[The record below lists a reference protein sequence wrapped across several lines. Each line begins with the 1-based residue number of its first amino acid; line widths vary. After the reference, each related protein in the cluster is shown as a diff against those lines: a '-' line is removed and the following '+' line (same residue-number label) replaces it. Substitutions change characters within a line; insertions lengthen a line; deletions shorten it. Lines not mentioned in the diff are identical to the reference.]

1 VPFGIH
7 RIVAFGLDIF
17 LSEEKKLQL
26 APVRIKRKVAHVT
39 PLIQNPAQA
48 LDFAYPDED
57 ARLAAG
63 VLSPLRGAPV
73 TVRNLDALF
82 RPKSVAVIGASER
95 PGSTGAMV
103 WARVLEGGFDGP
115 VWPVNPKYQTL
126 AGHVVIGDAGDLP
139 QAPSVAVIC
148 TPPDTWPGIIHKLGG
163 LGTRAAIIVGE
174 VRTDEDRLHL
184 RHALSAARPHLLRIV
199 GPGSLGVV
207 SPALHAHFGAPSCTV
222 KAGGVAWVSQ
232 SNALTNAVLGWAHA
246 RGLGFSHA
254 VALGGEAD
262 VDAGDVLDYL
272 ASDPGTRAILLELD
286 TVRAARK
293 FMSAAR
299 AAARNKPVLALR
311 SGRADPADALYT
323 AAFRRAG
330 MVRVDSLDDLLDE
343 IETLG
348 VGRVAAGAT
357 ATLITSDSGLATL
370 ACDAF
375 AAAGDTL
382 APWPA
387 EADAALSEA
396 LPHAVAG
403 NPLRL
408 GDDARPEHFGTALKL
423 LAEHR
428 STGTAFVVHAST
440 HGAPVGEVAQ
450 ALIANQRFAYRGLLA
465 CFFGGV
471 DAATRD
477 ALHAQGIP
485 VHTTPQRLARA
496 FARLVDY
503 RMGRELL
510 MQTPED
516 LPAQIPESIDTA
528 QAQARAAL
536 AAGEHQLTG
545 EAAARFLERFGLSV
559 ELQGGGATKGPLAQG
574 AVGGL
579 TQGPTQAVADGST
592 LELTQAP
599 APAPAPAL
607 APALCA
613 DRVAAQSRKPV
624 VDIAVELH
632 DDDNFGPVF
641 RFTAPSADGVS
652 DPLRVYGLPPL
663 NPMLARDMV
672 THSRYARLIDPEPA
686 LIALTALSQAVCDV
700 KEIVGLTLTL
710 RVFKDHVVVIEPALS
725 LASKRSRLAIVPYP
739 RRFEETLDWQGLRVT
754 IRPIRPEDE
763 AAHHDFVESMT
774 PEDLRLRFFGA
785 VGSFDHSQL
794 ARMTQIDY
802 DREMALI
809 ATVTSEDGFTR
820 TLGVVRAVADPDNET
835 AEFAAAVRSDQ
846 KGRRLGQL
854 LMDRIIK
861 YARARGT
868 HWLVGEA
875 LRENTPMIALARSCG
890 FTITPTEDPGVVGF
904 RMALDEPAQG

>member
-1 VPFGIH
+1 M
-7 RIVAFGLDIF
+7 
-17 LSEEKKLQL
+17 
-26 APVRIKRKVAHVT
+26 
-39 PLIQNPAQA
+39 
-48 LDFAYPDED
+48 
-57 ARLAAG
+57 
-63 VLSPLRGAPV
+63 

-82 RPKSVAVIGASER
+82 RPESVAVIGASER

-103 WARVLEGGFDGP
+103 WARVLEGGFGGP
-115 VWPVNPKYQTL
+115 IWPVNPKYDTL
-126 AGHVVIGDAGDLP
+126 GGRAVIGDAGDLP
-139 QAPSVAVIC
+139 HAPTVALIC
-148 TPPDTWPGIIHKLGG
+148 TPPDTWPGIIHRLGG

-174 VRTDEDRLHL
+174 VRTDDDRLAL

-207 SPALHAHFGAPSCTV
+207 SPALRAHFGAPSCTV
-222 KAGGVAWVSQ
+222 KGGGVAWVSQ

-272 ASDPGTRAILLELD
+272 ASDSGTRAILLELD

-330 MVRVDSLDDLLDE
+330 MVRVDALDDLLDE

-357 ATLITSDSGLATL
+357 ATLITSDRGLATL

-375 AAAGDTL
+375 VAAGDTL

-387 EADAALSEA
+387 EADAALTEA
-396 LPHAVAG
+396 LPYAVAG
-403 NPLRL
+403 NPLQL

-503 RMGRELL
+503 RLGRELL
-510 MQTPED
+510 MQTPEG
-516 LPAQIPESIDTA
+516 LPAEIPEAIDAA
-528 QAQARAAL
+528 QAQARAAIG
-536 AAGEHQLTG
+536 AGEHQLTG
-545 EAAARFLERFGLSV
+545 EAAARLLERFGLRV
-559 ELQGGGATKGPLAQG
+559 EQH
-574 AVGGL
+574 AVG
-579 TQGPTQAVADGST
+579 QAEERVEQPVD
-592 LELTQAP
+592 P
-599 APAPAPAL
+599 
-607 APALCA
+607 CA
-613 DRVAAQSRKPV
+613 DQAATRAKKPV
-624 VDIAVELH
+624 VDLAVELH

-641 RFTAPSADGVS
+641 RFIAPSADGVS
-652 DPLRVYGLPPL
+652 EPLRVYGLPPL
-663 NPMLARDMV
+663 NPMLARDIV
-672 THSRYARLIDPEPA
+672 TRSRYARLVEPEPA
-686 LIALTALSQAVCDV
+686 LAALTALSQAVCDV

-710 RVFKDHVVVIEPALS
+710 RVFSDHVVVVEPTLS
-725 LASKRSRLAIVPYP
+725 IASTRSRLAIVPYP
-739 RRFEETLDWQGLRVT
+739 RRFEETLDWHGLRITV
-754 IRPIRPEDE
+754 RPIRPEDE
-763 AAHHDFVESMT
+763 AAHHDFVEAMT

-809 ATVTSEDGFTR
+809 ATVASEEGFTR

-835 AEFAAAVRSDQ
+835 AEFAVAVRSDQ
-846 KGRRLGQL
+846 KGRQLGRLL
-854 LMDRIIK
+854 VEKIIA

-875 LRENTPMIALARSCG
+875 LRENGPMIALAKSSG
-890 FTITPTEDPGVVGF
+890 FTMTQTEDPGVVGF
-904 RMALDEPAQG
+904 RMALDETAQESAEAARSKN

>member
-1 VPFGIH
+1 M
-7 RIVAFGLDIF
+7 
-17 LSEEKKLQL
+17 
-26 APVRIKRKVAHVT
+26 
-39 PLIQNPAQA
+39 
-48 LDFAYPDED
+48 
-57 ARLAAG
+57 
-63 VLSPLRGAPV
+63 

-103 WARVLEGGFDGP
+103 WSRVLEGGFNGA
-115 VWPVNPKYQTL
+115 VWPVNPKYDML
-126 AGHVVIGDAGDLP
+126 GGHAVIGDAGDLP
-139 QAPSVAVIC
+139 EAPTVAVIC
-148 TPPDTWPGIIHKLGG
+148 TPPGTWPGIIHKLGG

-174 VRTDEDRLHL
+174 VRCDEDRLAM

-207 SPALHAHFGAPSCTV
+207 TPALHAHFGAPSCTV

-286 TVRAARK
+286 TVHAARK

-510 MQTPED
+510 MQTPEG
-516 LPAQIPESIDTA
+516 LPAQIPEAIDAA
-528 QAQARAAL
+528 QALARAAL

-545 EAAARFLERFGLSV
+545 EAAARFLERFGLRV
-559 ELQGGGATKGPLAQG
+559 EWQAGGPKVSGAQMAALSSRQGPAQESTRGLAQRPMQVTVPERKLAAALPAAGGQLDPATDDCADTG
-574 AVGGL
+574 AA
-579 TQGPTQAVADGST
+579 AVAK
-592 LELTQAP
+592 
-599 APAPAPAL
+599 
-607 APALCA
+607 
-613 DRVAAQSRKPV
+613 KPV

-663 NPMLARDMV
+663 NPMLARDIV
-672 THSRYARLIDPEPA
+672 TRSRYARLIAPEPA
-686 LIALTALSQAVCDV
+686 LAALTALSQAVCDV
-700 KEIVGLTLTL
+700 KELVGLTLTL
-710 RVFKDHVVVIEPALS
+710 RVFREHVTVVEPTLNI
-725 LASKRSRLAIVPYP
+725 ASTRSRLAIVPYP
-739 RRFEETLDWQGLRVT
+739 RRFEETLDWHGLRVT

-763 AAHHDFVESMT
+763 AAHHDFVEAMT

-820 TLGVVRAVADPDNET
+820 TLGVVRAIADPDNET

-875 LRENTPMIALARSCG
+875 LRENTPMIALAKSCG

-904 RMALDEPAQG
+904 RMALDKT

>member
-1 VPFGIH
+1 M
-7 RIVAFGLDIF
+7 
-17 LSEEKKLQL
+17 
-26 APVRIKRKVAHVT
+26 
-39 PLIQNPAQA
+39 
-48 LDFAYPDED
+48 
-57 ARLAAG
+57 
-63 VLSPLRGAPV
+63 

-103 WARVLEGGFDGP
+103 WARVLEGGFEGP
-115 VWPVNPKYQTL
+115 VWPVNPKYDTL
-126 AGHVVIGDAGDLP
+126 GGRAVIRDAGDLP
-139 QAPSVAVIC
+139 EAPTVALIC
-148 TPPDTWPGIIHKLGG
+148 TPPDTWPGVIHKLGG

-174 VRTDEDRLHL
+174 VRCDEDRLAL
-184 RHALSAARPHLLRIV
+184 RHTLSAARPHLLRIV

-207 SPALHAHFGAPSCTV
+207 TPALHAHFGAPSCTV

-311 SGRADPADALYT
+311 SGRADPADGLYT

-330 MVRVDSLDDLLDE
+330 MVRVDALDDLLDE

-357 ATLITSDSGLATL
+357 ATLITSDRGLATL
-370 ACDAF
+370 ARDAF

-382 APWPA
+382 APWPP
-387 EADAALSEA
+387 EADAALTNA
-396 LPHAVAG
+396 LPHAVPG
-403 NPLRL
+403 NPLQL
-408 GDDARPEHFGTALKL
+408 GDDARPEHFGIALKI

-450 ALIANQRFAYRGLLA
+450 ALIADQRFAYRGLLA

-485 VHTTPQRLARA
+485 VHPTPQRLARA

-510 MQTPED
+510 MQTPEG
-516 LPAQIPESIDTA
+516 LPAQIPEAIDAA
-528 QAQARAAL
+528 QAQARAAI
-536 AAGEHQLTG
+536 AAGERQLTG
-545 EAAARFLERFGLSV
+545 EAAARVLECFGLRVEGQPDGLKMSV
-559 ELQGGGATKGPLAQG
+559 AQ
-574 AVGGL
+574 
-579 TQGPTQAVADGST
+579 
-592 LELTQAP
+592 
-599 APAPAPAL
+599 
-607 APALCA
+607 
-613 DRVAAQSRKPV
+613 AAEQSRKPV

-641 RFTAPSADGVS
+641 RFTAPSVDGVS
-652 DPLRVYGLPPL
+652 EPQRVYGLPPL

-672 THSRYARLIDPEPA
+672 TRSRYARLIAPEPA
-686 LIALTALSQAVCDV
+686 LAALTALSQAVCDV

-710 RVFKDHVVVIEPALS
+710 RVFSDHVVVVDPTLQI
-725 LASKRSRLAIVPYP
+725 ASTRSRLAIVPYP
-739 RRFEETLDWQGLRVT
+739 RRFEETLDWQGIRVT
-754 IRPIRPEDE
+754 VRPIRPEDE
-763 AAHHDFVESMT
+763 AAHHDFVEAMT

-809 ATVTSEDGFTR
+809 ATVTSDEGFTR

-835 AEFAAAVRSDQ
+835 AEFAVAIRSDQ
-846 KGRRLGQL
+846 KGRHLGRL

-861 YARARGT
+861 YARARGI

-875 LRENTPMIALARSCG
+875 LRENTPMIGLARSCG
-890 FTITPTEDPGVVGF
+890 FTITRTEDPGVVGF
-904 RMALDEPAQG
+904 RMALDEPIPA

>member
-1 VPFGIH
+1 M
-7 RIVAFGLDIF
+7 
-17 LSEEKKLQL
+17 
-26 APVRIKRKVAHVT
+26 
-39 PLIQNPAQA
+39 
-48 LDFAYPDED
+48 
-57 ARLAAG
+57 
-63 VLSPLRGAPV
+63 

-115 VWPVNPKYQTL
+115 LWPVNPKYETL
-126 AGHVVIGDAGDLP
+126 GDHAVIGDPGDLP
-139 QAPSVAVIC
+139 EAPTVALIC
-148 TPPDTWPGIIHKLGG
+148 TPPATWPGIIHKLGG

-174 VRTDEDRLHL
+174 VRCDEDRLAL
-184 RHALSAARPHLLRIV
+184 RHALSAARPNLLRIV

-207 SPALHAHFGAPSCTV
+207 SPALRAHLGAPSCTV

-311 SGRADPADALYT
+311 SGRADPADGLYT

-330 MVRVDSLDDLLDE
+330 MVRVDALDDLLDE

-382 APWPA
+382 APWPD
-387 EADAALSEA
+387 EASDALKQT
-396 LPHAVAG
+396 LPYAVGG
-403 NPLRL
+403 NPLQL

-423 LAEHR
+423 LADHR

-510 MQTPED
+510 MQTPEG
-516 LPAQIPESIDTA
+516 LPAQVPECIDAA
-528 QAQARAAL
+528 QAQARAVL
-536 AAGEHQLTG
+536 GAGEHQLTG
-545 EAAARFLERFGLSV
+545 EAAARFLGRFGLQV
-559 ELQGGGATKGPLAQG
+559 EAGGGSASGGRAG
-574 AVGGL
+574 DAV
-579 TQGPTQAVADGST
+579 QAVA
-592 LELTQAP
+592 QAS
-599 APAPAPAL
+599 AQLAATDSAQGQQQDPAL
-607 APALCA
+607 GATAGFAQGQRQGQEDAPGATAGSAQGRGHRQASAQRAVKASTAASGAPQSPDCPEGSA
-613 DRVAAQSRKPV
+613 DSSTGPV

-641 RFTAPSADGVS
+641 SFTAPSADGVS
-652 DPLRVYGLPPL
+652 EPLRVYGLPPL
-663 NPMLARDMV
+663 NPMLARDIV
-672 THSRYARLIDPEPA
+672 TRSPYARLVAPEPA
-686 LIALTALSQAVCDV
+686 LAALTSLSQAVCDV
-700 KEIVGLTLTL
+700 KELVGLALTL
-710 RVFKDHVVVIEPALS
+710 RAYRDHVMVVDPTLTVAPT
-725 LASKRSRLAIVPYP
+725 RSRLAIVPYP
-739 RRFEETLDWQGLRVT
+739 RRFEETLDWQGVRVT
-754 IRPIRPEDE
+754 VRPIRPEDE
-763 AAHHDFVESMT
+763 AAHHDFVEAMT

-809 ATVTSEDGFTR
+809 ATVQNEEGFTR

-835 AEFAAAVRSDQ
+835 AEFAVAVRSDQ

-861 YARARGT
+861 YARVRGI

-875 LRENTPMIALARSCG
+875 LRENTPMIGLAKACG
-890 FTITPTEDPGVVGF
+890 FTITRTEDPGVVGF
-904 RMALDEPAQG
+904 RMALDEPAAS

>member
-1 VPFGIH
+1 M
-7 RIVAFGLDIF
+7 
-17 LSEEKKLQL
+17 
-26 APVRIKRKVAHVT
+26 
-39 PLIQNPAQA
+39 
-48 LDFAYPDED
+48 
-57 ARLAAG
+57 
-63 VLSPLRGAPV
+63 

-115 VWPVNPKYQTL
+115 LWPVNPKYTVL
-126 AGHVVIGDAGDLP
+126 GGHKAIGDAGDLP
-139 QAPSVAVIC
+139 QAPTVALIC
-148 TPPDTWPGIIHKLGG
+148 TPPASWPGIIHKLGG

-174 VRTDEDRLHL
+174 VRSDDDRLAL

-207 SPALHAHFGAPSCTV
+207 SPALRAHLGAPSCTV

-286 TVRAARK
+286 SVRAARK

-330 MVRVDSLDDLLDE
+330 MVRVDALDDLLDE

-357 ATLITSDSGLATL
+357 ATLITSDLGLATL

-382 APWPA
+382 APWPD
-387 EADAALSEA
+387 EASDALRLA
-396 LPHAVAG
+396 LPHAVGG
-403 NPLRL
+403 NPLQL
-408 GDDARPEHFGTALKL
+408 GDDAKPEHFGTALKL

-510 MQTPED
+510 MQTPEG
-516 LPAQIPESIDTA
+516 LPAQVPEAIDAA
-528 QAQARAAL
+528 QAQAREAL
-536 AAGEHQLTG
+536 AAGTNQLTG
-545 EAAARFLERFGLSV
+545 AAAVRFLQRFGLRV
-559 ELQGGGATKGPLAQG
+559 EEDASRAQSEATEATEAKATPA
-574 AVGGL
+574 A
-579 TQGPTQAVADGST
+579 PTRST
-592 LELTQAP
+592 AP
-599 APAPAPAL
+599 ATASSPQPI
-607 APALCA
+607 
-613 DRVAAQSRKPV
+613 

-641 RFTAPSADGVS
+641 RFTAPSVDGVS
-652 DPLRVYGLPPL
+652 EALRVYGLPPL
-663 NPMLARDMV
+663 NPMLARDIV
-672 THSRYARLIDPEPA
+672 TRSRYARLVSPEPTLA
-686 LIALTALSQAVCDV
+686 ALTALSQAVCDV
-700 KEIVGLTLTL
+700 KEIVGLQLTL
-710 RVFKDHVVVIEPALS
+710 RVFKDHVTIIAPTLNIATT
-725 LASKRSRLAIVPYP
+725 RSRLAIVPYP

-754 IRPIRPEDE
+754 VRPIRPEDE
-763 AAHHDFVESMT
+763 AAHHDFVEAMT

-809 ATVTSEDGFTR
+809 ATVVSEEGFTR

-835 AEFAAAVRSDQ
+835 AEFAVAVRSDQ

-854 LMDRIIK
+854 LMDRIIR
-861 YARARGT
+861 YARTRGI

-875 LRENTPMIALARSCG
+875 LRENGPMIALARASG
-890 FTITPTEDPGVVGF
+890 FTITPTDDPGVVGF
-904 RMALDEPAQG
+904 RMALDEASDTSNAEAARK

>member
-1 VPFGIH
+1 M
-7 RIVAFGLDIF
+7 
-17 LSEEKKLQL
+17 
-26 APVRIKRKVAHVT
+26 
-39 PLIQNPAQA
+39 
-48 LDFAYPDED
+48 
-57 ARLAAG
+57 
-63 VLSPLRGAPV
+63 

-103 WARVLEGGFDGP
+103 WTRVLDGGFDGP
-115 VWPVNPKYQTL
+115 LWPVNPKYERL
-126 AGHVVIGDAGDLP
+126 GGHAVIHDPGDLP
-139 QAPSVAVIC
+139 EAPTVALIC
-148 TPPDTWPGIIHKLGG
+148 TPPATWPGIIHKLGG
-163 LGTRAAIIVGE
+163 LGTRAAIVVGE
-174 VRTDEDRLHL
+174 VRCDEDRLAL
-184 RHALSAARPHLLRIV
+184 RHALSAARPNLLRIV

-207 SPALHAHFGAPSCTV
+207 SPALRAHLGAPSCTV

-286 TVRAARK
+286 SVRAARK

-330 MVRVDSLDDLLDE
+330 MVRVDALDDLLDE

-348 VGRVAAGAT
+348 VGRVAAGAM
-357 ATLITSDSGLATL
+357 ATLITSDRGLATL
-370 ACDAF
+370 ARDAF

-382 APWPA
+382 APWPD
-387 EADAALSEA
+387 EASVALTQT
-396 LPHAVAG
+396 LPYAVGG
-403 NPLRL
+403 NPLQL

-423 LAEHR
+423 LADHR

-450 ALIANQRFAYRGLLA
+450 ALIANHRFAYRGLLA

-503 RMGRELL
+503 RTGRELL
-510 MQTPED
+510 MQTPEG
-516 LPAQIPESIDTA
+516 LPAQIPECIDAA
-528 QAQARAAL
+528 QAQAREAL

-545 EAAARFLERFGLSV
+545 EAAARFLGRFGLQV
-559 ELQGGGATKGPLAQG
+559 ET
-574 AVGGL
+574 
-579 TQGPTQAVADGST
+579 DSST
-592 LELTQAP
+592 
-599 APAPAPAL
+599 
-607 APALCA
+607 
-613 DRVAAQSRKPV
+613 KPV
-624 VDIAVELH
+624 VDIAVELY
-632 DDDNFGPVF
+632 DDGNFGPVL
-641 RFTAPSADGVS
+641 RFTTPSADGVS
-652 DPLRVYGLPPL
+652 EPLCVYGLPPL
-663 NPMLARDMV
+663 NPMLARDIV
-672 THSRYARLIDPEPA
+672 TRSPYARLVAPEPA
-686 LIALTALSQAVCDV
+686 LAALTSLSQAVCDV
-700 KEIVGLTLTL
+700 KELVGLTLTL
-710 RVFKDHVVVIEPALS
+710 RVYRDHVMIVEPTLN
-725 LASKRSRLAIVPYP
+725 LAPTRSRLAIVPYP
-739 RRFEETLDWQGLRVT
+739 RRFEETLDWQGVRVT
-754 IRPIRPEDE
+754 VRPIRPEDE
-763 AAHHDFVESMT
+763 AAHHDFVEAMT

-809 ATVTSEDGFTR
+809 ATVQSDEGFTR

-835 AEFAAAVRSDQ
+835 AEFAVAVRSDQ

-861 YARARGT
+861 YARQRGI

-875 LRENTPMIALARSCG
+875 LRENTPMIGLAKASG
-890 FTITPTEDPGVVGF
+890 FTITRTEDPGVVGF
-904 RMALDEPAQG
+904 RMALDEAAEASA

>member
-1 VPFGIH
+1 M
-7 RIVAFGLDIF
+7 
-17 LSEEKKLQL
+17 
-26 APVRIKRKVAHVT
+26 
-39 PLIQNPAQA
+39 
-48 LDFAYPDED
+48 
-57 ARLAAG
+57 
-63 VLSPLRGAPV
+63 

-103 WARVLEGGFDGP
+103 WSRVLEGGFNGP
-115 VWPVNPKYQTL
+115 LWPVNPKYEML
-126 AGHVVIGDAGDLP
+126 GGHRVIGDVGDLP
-139 QAPSVAVIC
+139 EAATVAVIC

-174 VRTDEDRLHL
+174 ARCDDDRLQL
-184 RHALSAARPHLLRIV
+184 RRALSAARPHLLRIV

-207 SPALHAHFGAPSCTV
+207 SPALHAHLGAPSCTV

-311 SGRADPADALYT
+311 SGRADPADGLYT

-387 EADAALSEA
+387 EADAALAEA
-396 LPHAVAG
+396 LPYAVAG
-403 NPLRL
+403 NPLQL

-450 ALIANQRFAYRGLLA
+450 ALIENQRFAYRGLLA

-510 MQTPED
+510 MQTPEG
-516 LPAQIPESIDTA
+516 LPAQIPEAIDAA
-528 QAQARAAL
+528 QAQARTAL

-545 EAAARFLERFGLSV
+545 EAAARFLGRFGLRV
-559 ELQGGGATKGPLAQG
+559 EAQ
-574 AVGGL
+574 
-579 TQGPTQAVADGST
+579 
-592 LELTQAP
+592 
-599 APAPAPAL
+599 
-607 APALCA
+607 
-613 DRVAAQSRKPV
+613 AAKPV
-624 VDIAVELH
+624 VDISVELH

-641 RFTAPSADGVS
+641 RFTAPSVDGVS
-652 DPLRVYGLPPL
+652 EPMRVYGLPPF

-686 LIALTALSQAVCDV
+686 LTALTALSQAVCDV

-710 RVFKDHVVVIEPALS
+710 RVFKDHVVVVEPTLS
-725 LASKRSRLAIVPYP
+725 LAPKRSRLAIVPYP
-739 RRFEETLDWQGLRVT
+739 RRFEETLDWQGMRVT
-754 IRPIRPEDE
+754 VRPIRPEDE
-763 AAHHDFVESMT
+763 AAHHDFVEAMT

-809 ATVTSEDGFTR
+809 ATVTNEDGSTR

>member
-1 VPFGIH
+1 
-7 RIVAFGLDIF
+7 
-17 LSEEKKLQL
+17 
-26 APVRIKRKVAHVT
+26 
-39 PLIQNPAQA
+39 
-48 LDFAYPDED
+48 
-57 ARLAAG
+57 
-63 VLSPLRGAPV
+63 V

-115 VWPVNPKYQTL
+115 LWPVNPKYETL
-126 AGHVVIGDAGDLP
+126 GGRAVIGDPGDLP
-139 QAPSVAVIC
+139 EAPTVALIC
-148 TPPDTWPGIIHKLGG
+148 TPPATWPGIIHKLGG

-174 VRTDEDRLHL
+174 VRCDEDRLAL
-184 RHALSAARPHLLRIV
+184 RHALSAARPNLLRIV

-207 SPALHAHFGAPSCTV
+207 SPALRAHLGAPSCTV

-311 SGRADPADALYT
+311 SGRADPADGLYT

-330 MVRVDSLDDLLDE
+330 MVRVDALDDLLDE

-382 APWPA
+382 APWPD
-387 EADAALSEA
+387 EASDALKQT
-396 LPHAVAG
+396 LPYAVGG
-403 NPLRL
+403 NPLQL

-423 LAEHR
+423 LADHR

-510 MQTPED
+510 MQTPEG
-516 LPAQIPESIDTA
+516 LPAQIPECIDAA
-528 QAQARAAL
+528 QAQVRAVL
-536 AAGEHQLTG
+536 GAGERQLTG
-545 EAAARFLERFGLSV
+545 EAAVRFLGRFGLRV
-559 ELQGGGATKGPLAQG
+559 EAGGGSASGGKAGD
-574 AVGGL
+574 AV
-579 TQGPTQAVADGST
+579 QAVA
-592 LELTQAP
+592 QAS
-599 APAPAPAL
+599 AQ
-607 APALCA
+607 
-613 DRVAAQSRKPV
+613 VAAADSAQGQGQEPARGATAGFAQGQGQGQEEAPGGTAGSAQGRGQRQASAQRAVKASTAASAAPQSSDCPEGSADSPIRPV
-624 VDIAVELH
+624 VDIAIELH

-641 RFTAPSADGVS
+641 SFTAPSADGVS
-652 DPLRVYGLPPL
+652 EPLRVYGLPPL
-663 NPMLARDMV
+663 NPMLARDIV
-672 THSRYARLIDPEPA
+672 TRSPYARLVAPEPA
-686 LIALTALSQAVCDV
+686 LAALTALSQAVCDV
-700 KEIVGLTLTL
+700 KELVGLALTL
-710 RVFKDHVVVIEPALS
+710 RVYRDHVMVVDPTLS
-725 LASKRSRLAIVPYP
+725 VAPTRSRLAIVPYP
-739 RRFEETLDWQGLRVT
+739 RRFEETLDWQGVRVT
-754 IRPIRPEDE
+754 VRPIRPEDE
-763 AAHHDFVESMT
+763 AAHHDFVEAMT

-809 ATVTSEDGFTR
+809 ATVQSEEGFTR

-835 AEFAAAVRSDQ
+835 AEFAVAVRSDQ

-861 YARARGT
+861 YARVRGI

-875 LRENTPMIALARSCG
+875 LRENTPMIGLAKASG
-890 FTITPTEDPGVVGF
+890 FTITRTEDPGVVGF
-904 RMALDEPAQG
+904 RMALDEPATN

>member
-1 VPFGIH
+1 M
-7 RIVAFGLDIF
+7 
-17 LSEEKKLQL
+17 
-26 APVRIKRKVAHVT
+26 
-39 PLIQNPAQA
+39 
-48 LDFAYPDED
+48 
-57 ARLAAG
+57 
-63 VLSPLRGAPV
+63 

-103 WARVLEGGFDGP
+103 WARLLEGGFEGP
-115 VWPVNPKYQTL
+115 LWPVNPRYETL
-126 AGHVVIGDAGDLP
+126 SGHPVIGDVGDLP
-139 QAPSVAVIC
+139 QAPTVALIC
-148 TPPDTWPGIIHKLGG
+148 TPAPSWPSIIHKLGG

-174 VRTDEDRLHL
+174 MRCDDDRLAL
-184 RHALSAARPHLLRIV
+184 RHALAAARPHLLRIV

-207 SPALHAHFGAPSCTV
+207 TPALRAHFGAPSCTV

-254 VALGGEAD
+254 IALGGEAD

-286 TVRAARK
+286 SVKAARK

-311 SGRADPADALYT
+311 SGRADPADGLYT

-330 MVRVDSLDDLLDE
+330 MVRVDALDDLLDE

-357 ATLITSDSGLATL
+357 ATLITSDRGLATL

-382 APWPA
+382 APWPEQA
-387 EADAALSEA
+387 SQALHEA
-396 LPHAVAG
+396 LPHAVGG
-403 NPLRL
+403 NPLQL

-428 STGTAFVVHAST
+428 GTGTAFVVHAST
-440 HGAPVGEVAQ
+440 HGAPVGDVAQ
-450 ALIANQRFAYRGLLA
+450 ALIENQRYAYRGLLA
-465 CFFGGV
+465 CFFGGL

-510 MQTPED
+510 MQTPEG
-516 LPAQIPESIDTA
+516 LPAEVPDAIDAA

-536 AAGEHQLTG
+536 AAGERELTG
-545 EAAARFLERFGLSV
+545 EAAADLLTRFGLDIETV
-559 ELQGGGATKGPLAQG
+559 PTANTAGAGERP
-574 AVGGL
+574 
-579 TQGPTQAVADGST
+579 D
-592 LELTQAP
+592 
-599 APAPAPAL
+599 
-607 APALCA
+607 
-613 DRVAAQSRKPV
+613 AAQSSRESDCAGTDAASERKPV

-652 DPLRVYGLPPL
+652 EPLRLYGLPPL
-663 NPMLARDMV
+663 NPTLARDIV
-672 THSRYARLIDPEPA
+672 TRSPYARLIAPEPA
-686 LIALTALSQAVCDV
+686 LAALTALSQAVCDV
-700 KEIVGLTLTL
+700 REIVGLTLTL
-710 RVFKDHVVVIEPALS
+710 RVYRDHVTVVAPTLRIAPT
-725 LASKRSRLAIVPYP
+725 RSRLAIMPYP
-739 RRFEETLDWQGLRVT
+739 RRFEETLDWQGLRITV
-754 IRPIRPEDE
+754 RPIRPEDE
-763 AAHHDFVESMT
+763 AAHHDFVEAMT

-809 ATVTSEDGFTR
+809 ATVQSDEGLAR

-835 AEFAAAVRSDQ
+835 AEFAVAIRSDQ
-846 KGRRLGQL
+846 KGRRLGRL
-854 LMDRIIK
+854 LTDRIIR
-861 YARARGT
+861 YARARGI

-875 LRENTPMIALARSCG
+875 LRENTAMIALARASG
-890 FTITPTEDPGVVGF
+890 FTITPTEDPSVVGF
-904 RMALDEPAQG
+904 RMALEKEAEQEKSAATVRGAR

>member
-1 VPFGIH
+1 M
-7 RIVAFGLDIF
+7 
-17 LSEEKKLQL
+17 
-26 APVRIKRKVAHVT
+26 
-39 PLIQNPAQA
+39 
-48 LDFAYPDED
+48 
-57 ARLAAG
+57 
-63 VLSPLRGAPV
+63 

-103 WARVLEGGFDGP
+103 WARVLEGGFNGP
-115 VWPVNPKYQTL
+115 VWPVNPKYETL
-126 AGHVVIGDAGDLP
+126 GGYAVIRDAGDLP
-139 QAPSVAVIC
+139 EAPTVAVIC

-174 VRTDEDRLHL
+174 VRSDEDRLAL

-311 SGRADPADALYT
+311 SGRADPADGLYT

-330 MVRVDSLDDLLDE
+330 MVRVDALDDLLDE

-357 ATLITSDSGLATL
+357 ATLITSDRGLATL

-387 EADAALSEA
+387 EADAALTEA
-396 LPHAVAG
+396 LPHAVGG
-403 NPLRL
+403 NPLQL
-408 GDDARPEHFGTALKL
+408 GDDARPEHFGTALKI

-485 VHTTPQRLARA
+485 VHPTPQRLARA

-510 MQTPED
+510 MQTPEG
-516 LPAQIPESIDTA
+516 LPAQIPEAIDAA

-545 EAAARFLERFGLSV
+545 EAAARFLERFGLRV
-559 ELQGGGATKGPLAQG
+559 EP
-574 AVGGL
+574 
-579 TQGPTQAVADGST
+579 
-592 LELTQAP
+592 QAP
-599 APAPAPAL
+599 
-607 APALCA
+607 
-613 DRVAAQSRKPV
+613 QKPV

-641 RFTAPSADGVS
+641 RFIAPSADGVS

-663 NPMLARDMV
+663 NPMLARDIV
-672 THSRYARLIDPEPA
+672 TRSRYARLIEPEPA
-686 LIALTALSQAVCDV
+686 LAALTALSQAVCDV

-710 RVFKDHVVVIEPALS
+710 RVFSDHVVVVEPTLKV
-725 LASKRSRLAIVPYP
+725 ASTRSRLAIVPYP

-754 IRPIRPEDE
+754 VRPIRPEDE
-763 AAHHDFVESMT
+763 AAHHDFVEAMT

-809 ATVTSEDGFTR
+809 ATVTSEEGFTR

-835 AEFAAAVRSDQ
+835 AEFAVAIRSDQ
-846 KGRRLGQL
+846 KGRHLGQL

-861 YARARGT
+861 YARARGI

-875 LRENTPMIALARSCG
+875 LRENTPMIGLARSCG

-904 RMALDEPAQG
+904 RMALDDSTQESAEAVTGRK

>member
-1 VPFGIH
+1 M
-7 RIVAFGLDIF
+7 
-17 LSEEKKLQL
+17 
-26 APVRIKRKVAHVT
+26 
-39 PLIQNPAQA
+39 
-48 LDFAYPDED
+48 
-57 ARLAAG
+57 
-63 VLSPLRGAPV
+63 

-82 RPKSVAVIGASER
+82 RPKSLAVIGASER

-103 WARVLEGGFDGP
+103 WARVLEGGFNGP
-115 VWPVNPKYQTL
+115 VWPVNPKYSTL
-126 AGHVVIGDAGDLP
+126 GGHAVIGDAGDLP
-139 QAPSVAVIC
+139 EAPSVAVIC

-163 LGTRAAIIVGE
+163 LGTRAAIFVGE
-174 VRTDEDRLHL
+174 VRCDEDRLAL
-184 RHALSAARPHLLRIV
+184 RHALSAARPYLLRIV

-207 SPALHAHFGAPSCTV
+207 SPALRAHLGAPSCTV
-222 KAGGVAWVSQ
+222 KAGGVAWISQ
-232 SNALTNAVLGWAHA
+232 SNALTNAVLGWAYA

-311 SGRADPADALYT
+311 SGRADPADGLYT

-387 EADAALSEA
+387 EADTALAEA
-396 LPHAVAG
+396 LPYAVPG
-403 NPLRL
+403 NPLQL

-510 MQTPED
+510 MQTPEG
-516 LPAQIPESIDTA
+516 LPAQIPEAIDAA
-528 QAQARAAL
+528 QAQARAAI

-545 EAAARFLERFGLSV
+545 EAAARLLERFGLHV
-559 ELQGGGATKGPLAQG
+559 ESQAGDRNLSAAQAAALTSAQEQAQGSTRGLAQG
-574 AVGGL
+574 PVGG
-579 TQGPTQAVADGST
+579 TAPEPTQEQVPPSAAGRLDAAKGD
-592 LELTQAP
+592 
-599 APAPAPAL
+599 
-607 APALCA
+607 CA
-613 DRVAAQSRKPV
+613 DQAAELSSKPV

-641 RFTAPSADGVS
+641 RFTAPSVDGVS
-652 DPLRVYGLPPL
+652 EPLRVYGLPPL
-663 NPMLARDMV
+663 NPMLARDIV
-672 THSRYARLIDPEPA
+672 TRSRYARLIAPEPA
-686 LIALTALSQAVCDV
+686 LAALTALSQAVCDV
-700 KEIVGLTLTL
+700 KEIVGLNLTL
-710 RVFKDHVVVIEPALS
+710 RVFSDHVVVVEPTLS
-725 LASKRSRLAIVPYP
+725 IASTRSRLAIVPYP
-739 RRFEETLDWQGLRVT
+739 RRFEETIDWQGLRVT
-754 IRPIRPEDE
+754 VRPIRPEDE
-763 AAHHDFVESMT
+763 AAHHDFVEAMT

-861 YARARGT
+861 YARARGI

-875 LRENTPMIALARSCG
+875 LRENAPMIALAKSCG

>member
-1 VPFGIH
+1 M
-7 RIVAFGLDIF
+7 
-17 LSEEKKLQL
+17 
-26 APVRIKRKVAHVT
+26 
-39 PLIQNPAQA
+39 
-48 LDFAYPDED
+48 
-57 ARLAAG
+57 
-63 VLSPLRGAPV
+63 

-95 PGSTGAMV
+95 PGSTGEMV
-103 WARVLEGGFDGP
+103 WRRVLEGGFEGP
-115 VWPVNPKYQTL
+115 VWPVNPKYDTL
-126 AGHVVIGDAGDLP
+126 DGRAVIGDAGDLP
-139 QAPSVAVIC
+139 HAPTVAVIC

-174 VRTDEDRLHL
+174 VRCDEDRLAM

-207 SPALHAHFGAPSCTV
+207 SPAFHAHLGAPSCTV

-330 MVRVDSLDDLLDE
+330 MVRVDALDDLLDE

-396 LPHAVAG
+396 LPYAVPG
-403 NPLRL
+403 NPLQL

-423 LAEHR
+423 LADHR

-516 LPAQIPESIDTA
+516 LPAQVPEAIDAA

-545 EAAARFLERFGLSV
+545 EAAAQFLERFGLRV
-559 ELQGGGATKGPLAQG
+559 E
-574 AVGGL
+574 
-579 TQGPTQAVADGST
+579 TQAGAD
-592 LELTQAP
+592 QAATP
-599 APAPAPAL
+599 S
-607 APALCA
+607 
-613 DRVAAQSRKPV
+613 QKPV
-624 VDIAVELH
+624 VDLAVELH

-652 DPLRVYGLPPL
+652 EPLRVYGLPPL
-663 NPMLARDMV
+663 NPMLARDIV
-672 THSRYARLIDPEPA
+672 SRSRYARLIAPEPA
-686 LIALTALSQAVCDV
+686 LAALTGLSQAVCDV
-700 KEIVGLTLTL
+700 KEIVGLALTL
-710 RVFKDHVVVIEPALS
+710 RVFSDHVVVVEPTLS
-725 LASKRSRLAIVPYP
+725 IAPTRSRLAIVPYP

-754 IRPIRPEDE
+754 VRPIRPEDE
-763 AAHHDFVESMT
+763 AAHHDFVEAMT

-809 ATVTSEDGFTR
+809 ATVDSEEGFTR

-835 AEFAAAVRSDQ
+835 AEFAVAIRSDQ
-846 KGRRLGQL
+846 KGRKLGQL

-861 YARARGT
+861 YARARGI

-875 LRENTPMIALARSCG
+875 LRENGPMIALARSRG

-904 RMALDEPAQG
+904 RMALDETAQG

>member
-1 VPFGIH
+1 M
-7 RIVAFGLDIF
+7 
-17 LSEEKKLQL
+17 
-26 APVRIKRKVAHVT
+26 
-39 PLIQNPAQA
+39 
-48 LDFAYPDED
+48 
-57 ARLAAG
+57 
-63 VLSPLRGAPV
+63 

-95 PGSTGAMV
+95 PGSTGEMV
-103 WARVLEGGFDGP
+103 WTRVLDGGFDGP
-115 VWPVNPKYQTL
+115 LWPVNPKYETL
-126 AGHVVIGDAGDLP
+126 GGHAVIHDPGDLP
-139 QAPSVAVIC
+139 EAPTVALIC
-148 TPPDTWPGIIHKLGG
+148 TPPATWPGIIHKLGG

-174 VRTDEDRLHL
+174 VRCDEDRLAL
-184 RHALSAARPHLLRIV
+184 RHALSAARPNLLRIV

-207 SPALHAHFGAPSCTV
+207 SPALRAHLGAPSCTV

-286 TVRAARK
+286 SVRAARK

-330 MVRVDSLDDLLDE
+330 MVRVDALDDLLDE

-357 ATLITSDSGLATL
+357 ATLITSDRGLATL
-370 ACDAF
+370 ARDAF

-382 APWPA
+382 APWPD
-387 EADAALSEA
+387 EATEA
-396 LPHAVAG
+396 LKQSLPYAVGG
-403 NPLRL
+403 NPLQL
-408 GDDARPEHFGTALKL
+408 GDDARPEHFSTALKL
-423 LAEHR
+423 LADHR
-428 STGTAFVVHAST
+428 GTGTAFVVHAST

-510 MQTPED
+510 MQTPEG
-516 LPAQIPESIDTA
+516 LPAQIPECIDAA

-545 EAAARFLERFGLSV
+545 EAAARFLGRFGLQV
-559 ELQGGGATKGPLAQG
+559 EAREGSASEGSAGQTAQG
-574 AVGGL
+574 IA
-579 TQGPTQAVADGST
+579 QGSAQ
-592 LELTQAP
+592 
-599 APAPAPAL
+599 
-607 APALCA
+607 
-613 DRVAAQSRKPV
+613 VAAAASDALRASDCTETSADSSTKPV
-624 VDIAVELH
+624 VDVAIELH

-641 RFTAPSADGVS
+641 RFTTPSADGVS
-652 DPLRVYGLPPL
+652 EPLRVYGLPPL
-663 NPMLARDMV
+663 NPVLARDVV
-672 THSRYARLIDPEPA
+672 TRSPYARLVAPEPA
-686 LIALTALSQAVCDV
+686 LAALTSLSQAVCDV
-700 KEIVGLTLTL
+700 KELVGLTLTL
-710 RVFKDHVVVIEPALS
+710 RVYRDRVMIVEPTLKIAPT
-725 LASKRSRLAIVPYP
+725 RSRLAIVPYP
-739 RRFEETLDWQGLRVT
+739 RRFEETLDWQGVRVT

-763 AAHHDFVESMT
+763 AAHHDFVEAMT

-809 ATVTSEDGFTR
+809 ATVQSDEGFTR

-835 AEFAAAVRSDQ
+835 AEFAVAVRSDQ

-854 LMDRIIK
+854 LIDRIIK
-861 YARARGT
+861 YARARGI

-875 LRENTPMIALARSCG
+875 LRENTPMIGLAKASG
-890 FTITPTEDPGVVGF
+890 FTITRTEDPGVVGF
-904 RMALDEPAQG
+904 RMALDEATEASA

>member
-1 VPFGIH
+1 M
-7 RIVAFGLDIF
+7 
-17 LSEEKKLQL
+17 
-26 APVRIKRKVAHVT
+26 
-39 PLIQNPAQA
+39 
-48 LDFAYPDED
+48 
-57 ARLAAG
+57 
-63 VLSPLRGAPV
+63 

-95 PGSTGAMV
+95 PGSTGEMV
-103 WARVLEGGFDGP
+103 WRRVLEGGFEGP
-115 VWPVNPKYQTL
+115 VWPVNPKYDTL
-126 AGHVVIGDAGDLP
+126 DGRAVIGDAGDLP
-139 QAPSVAVIC
+139 HAPTVAVIC

-174 VRTDEDRLHL
+174 VRCDEDRLAL

-207 SPALHAHFGAPSCTV
+207 SPAFHAHLGAPSCTV

-330 MVRVDSLDDLLDE
+330 MVRVDALDDLLDE

-396 LPHAVAG
+396 LPYAVPG
-403 NPLRL
+403 NPLQL

-423 LAEHR
+423 LADHR

-516 LPAQIPESIDTA
+516 LPAQVPEAIDAA

-545 EAAARFLERFGLSV
+545 EAAAQFLERFGLRV
-559 ELQGGGATKGPLAQG
+559 E
-574 AVGGL
+574 
-579 TQGPTQAVADGST
+579 TQAGTD
-592 LELTQAP
+592 QAATP
-599 APAPAPAL
+599 S
-607 APALCA
+607 
-613 DRVAAQSRKPV
+613 QKPV
-624 VDIAVELH
+624 VDLAVELH

-652 DPLRVYGLPPL
+652 EPLRVYGLPPL
-663 NPMLARDMV
+663 NPMLARDIV
-672 THSRYARLIDPEPA
+672 SRSRYARLIAPEPA
-686 LIALTALSQAVCDV
+686 LAALTGLSQAVCDV
-700 KEIVGLTLTL
+700 KEIVGLALTL
-710 RVFKDHVVVIEPALS
+710 RVFSDHVVVVEPTLS
-725 LASKRSRLAIVPYP
+725 IAPTRSRLAIVPYP

-754 IRPIRPEDE
+754 VRPIRPEDE
-763 AAHHDFVESMT
+763 AAHHDFVEAMT

-809 ATVTSEDGFTR
+809 ATVDSEEGFTR

-835 AEFAAAVRSDQ
+835 AEFAVAIRSDQ
-846 KGRRLGQL
+846 KGRKLGQL

-861 YARARGT
+861 YARARGI

-875 LRENTPMIALARSCG
+875 LRENGPMIALARSRG

-904 RMALDEPAQG
+904 RMALDETAQG

>member
-1 VPFGIH
+1 
-7 RIVAFGLDIF
+7 
-17 LSEEKKLQL
+17 
-26 APVRIKRKVAHVT
+26 
-39 PLIQNPAQA
+39 
-48 LDFAYPDED
+48 
-57 ARLAAG
+57 
-63 VLSPLRGAPV
+63 V

-82 RPKSVAVIGASER
+82 RPRSVAVIGASER
-95 PGSTGAMV
+95 PGSTGAVV

-115 VWPVNPKYQTL
+115 LWPVNPKHEQL
-126 AGHVVIGDAGDLP
+126 GAHAVIRDAGDLP
-139 QAPSVAVIC
+139 QAPSVALIC
-148 TPPDTWPGIIHKLGG
+148 TPPATWPRIVHKLGG
-163 LGTRAAIIVGE
+163 LGTRAAIIVGHA
-174 VRTDEDRLHL
+174 RSDDDRLAV

-207 SPALHAHFGAPSCTV
+207 SPALRAHLGAPSCTV
-222 KAGGVAWVSQ
+222 NAGGVAWVSQ
-232 SNALTNAVLGWAHA
+232 SNALTNAVLGWAQA

-254 VALGGEAD
+254 VALGDEAD

-272 ASDPGTRAILLELD
+272 ASDPGTRAILLEVD
-286 TVRAARK
+286 TVRSARK

-311 SGRADPADALYT
+311 SGRADPVDGLYS

-330 MVRVDSLDDLLDE
+330 MVRVDALDDLLDE
-343 IETLG
+343 VETLG
-348 VGRVAAGAT
+348 VGRVAAGAS
-357 ATLITSDSGLATL
+357 ATLITSDRGLATL

-387 EADAALSEA
+387 EASDALQQA
-396 LPHAVAG
+396 LPHAVGG
-403 NPLRL
+403 NPLQL

-440 HGAPVGEVAQ
+440 HSAPVGDVAK

-465 CFFGGV
+465 CFFGGL

-510 MQTPED
+510 MQTPEG
-516 LPAQIPESIDTA
+516 LPAQIPEAIDVA
-528 QAQARAAL
+528 QAQVCAAV
-536 AAGEHQLTG
+536 AAGERELAG
-545 EAAARFLERFGLSV
+545 EAAARFLASFGLQV
-559 ELQGGGATKGPLAQG
+559 E
-574 AVGGL
+574 
-579 TQGPTQAVADGST
+579 TQAGNGESS
-592 LELTQAP
+592 E
-599 APAPAPAL
+599 
-607 APALCA
+607 
-613 DRVAAQSRKPV
+613 KPI
-624 VDIAVELH
+624 VDIAIELH
-632 DDDNFGPVF
+632 DDENFGPVLH
-641 RFTAPSADGVS
+641 FTMPSADGMS
-652 DPLRVYGLPPL
+652 GAQRVYGLPPL
-663 NPMLARDMV
+663 NPILARDMLMRS
-672 THSRYARLIDPEPA
+672 HYARLIAPEPA
-686 LIALTALSQAVCDV
+686 LAALTALSQMVCEV
-700 KEIVGLTLTL
+700 RQIGGLSLSL
-710 RVFKDHVVVIEPALS
+710 RVYGDHVTVVDPVLKLTAQ
-725 LASKRSRLAIVPYP
+725 RSRLAIVPYP
-739 RRFEETLDWQGLRVT
+739 RRFEETVDWHGVRVT
-754 IRPIRPEDE
+754 VRPIRPEDE
-763 AAHHDFVESMT
+763 AAHHDLVEAMT
-774 PEDLRLRFFGA
+774 PDDLRLRFFGA

-809 ATVTSEDGFTR
+809 ATVTSEEGLSR

-835 AEFAAAVRSDQ
+835 AEFAVAVRSDQ

-854 LMDRIIK
+854 LMDRIIR

-875 LRENTPMIALARSCG
+875 LRENVAMISLAKACG
-890 FTITPTEDPGVVGF
+890 FTVTRTEDPGVVGF
-904 RMALDEPAQG
+904 RMALDETAEGPTQ

>member
-1 VPFGIH
+1 M
-7 RIVAFGLDIF
+7 
-17 LSEEKKLQL
+17 
-26 APVRIKRKVAHVT
+26 
-39 PLIQNPAQA
+39 
-48 LDFAYPDED
+48 
-57 ARLAAG
+57 
-63 VLSPLRGAPV
+63 

-103 WARVLEGGFDGP
+103 WSRVLEGGFEGP
-115 VWPVNPKYQTL
+115 VWAVNPKYETL
-126 AGHVVIGDAGDLP
+126 GGHAVIGDAGDLP
-139 QAPSVAVIC
+139 QAPTVAVIC
-148 TPPDTWPGIIHKLGG
+148 TPPASWPGIIHKLGG

-174 VRTDEDRLHL
+174 VRCDEDRLHL

-254 VALGGEAD
+254 VALGDEAD

-286 TVRAARK
+286 SVRAARK

-311 SGRADPADALYT
+311 SGRADPADGLYT

-330 MVRVDSLDDLLDE
+330 MVRVDALDDLLDE

-357 ATLITSDSGLATL
+357 ATLITSDRGLATL

-387 EADAALSEA
+387 EADAALTAA
-396 LPHAVAG
+396 LPYAVAG
-403 NPLRL
+403 NPLQL

-516 LPAQIPESIDTA
+516 LPAQVPEAIDAA

-545 EAAARFLERFGLSV
+545 EAAATFLERFGLSV
-559 ELQGGGATKGPLAQG
+559 EPY
-574 AVGGL
+574 VGG
-579 TQGPTQAVADGST
+579 QPEPTAEKRTEREPD
-592 LELTQAP
+592 P
-599 APAPAPAL
+599 
-607 APALCA
+607 CA
-613 DRVAAQSRKPV
+613 DPAAVRARKPV

-641 RFTAPSADGVS
+641 RFTAPPADGVS

-663 NPMLARDMV
+663 NPMLARDIV
-672 THSRYARLIDPEPA
+672 TRSRYARLVAPEPA
-686 LIALTALSQAVCDV
+686 LAALTALSQAVCDV
-700 KEIVGLTLTL
+700 KEIVGLALTL
-710 RVFKDHVVVIEPALS
+710 RVFSDHVVVVEPTLTIA
-725 LASKRSRLAIVPYP
+725 ATRSRLAIVPYP
-739 RRFEETLDWQGLRVT
+739 RRFEETLDWQGVRVT
-754 IRPIRPEDE
+754 VRPIRPEDE
-763 AAHHDFVESMT
+763 AAHHDFVEAMT

-809 ATVTSEDGFTR
+809 ATVTSEEGFTR

-861 YARARGT
+861 YARARGI

-875 LRENTPMIALARSCG
+875 LRENGPMIALAKSCG

-904 RMALDEPAQG
+904 RMALDEPAEPDAAVLGSSS

>member
-1 VPFGIH
+1 M
-7 RIVAFGLDIF
+7 
-17 LSEEKKLQL
+17 
-26 APVRIKRKVAHVT
+26 
-39 PLIQNPAQA
+39 
-48 LDFAYPDED
+48 
-57 ARLAAG
+57 
-63 VLSPLRGAPV
+63 

-82 RPKSVAVIGASER
+82 RPRSVAVIGASER

-103 WARVLEGGFDGP
+103 WARLLEGGFEGP
-115 VWPVNPKYQTL
+115 LWPVNPRYETL
-126 AGHVVIGDAGDLP
+126 SGHPVIGDVGDLP
-139 QAPSVAVIC
+139 QAPTVALIC
-148 TPPDTWPGIIHKLGG
+148 TPAASWPSIIHKLGG

-174 VRTDEDRLHL
+174 MRCDDDRLAL
-184 RHALSAARPHLLRIV
+184 RHALAAARPHLLRIV

-207 SPALHAHFGAPSCTV
+207 TPALRAHFGAPSCTV

-254 VALGGEAD
+254 IALGGEAD

-286 TVRAARK
+286 SVKAARK

-311 SGRADPADALYT
+311 SGRADPADGLYT

-330 MVRVDSLDDLLDE
+330 MVRVDALDDLLDE

-357 ATLITSDSGLATL
+357 ATLITSDRGLATL

-382 APWPA
+382 APWPEQA
-387 EADAALSEA
+387 SQALHEA
-396 LPHAVAG
+396 LPHAVGG
-403 NPLRL
+403 NPLQL

-428 STGTAFVVHAST
+428 GTGTAFVVHAST
-440 HGAPVGEVAQ
+440 HGAPVGDVAQ
-450 ALIANQRFAYRGLLA
+450 ALIENQRYAYRGLLA
-465 CFFGGV
+465 CFFGGL

-510 MQTPED
+510 MQTPEG
-516 LPAQIPESIDTA
+516 LPAEVPDAIDAA

-536 AAGEHQLTG
+536 AAGERELTG
-545 EAAARFLERFGLSV
+545 EAAADLLKRFGLDIETV
-559 ELQGGGATKGPLAQG
+559 PTANTAGAGERP
-574 AVGGL
+574 
-579 TQGPTQAVADGST
+579 D
-592 LELTQAP
+592 
-599 APAPAPAL
+599 
-607 APALCA
+607 
-613 DRVAAQSRKPV
+613 AAQSSRESDCAGTDAASERKPV
-624 VDIAVELH
+624 VDIAVELD

-652 DPLRVYGLPPL
+652 EPLRLYGLPPL
-663 NPMLARDMV
+663 NPTLARDIV
-672 THSRYARLIDPEPA
+672 TRSPYARLIAPEPA
-686 LIALTALSQAVCDV
+686 LAALTALSQAVCDV
-700 KEIVGLTLTL
+700 REIVGLTLTL
-710 RVFKDHVVVIEPALS
+710 RVYRDHVTVVAPTLRIAPT
-725 LASKRSRLAIVPYP
+725 RSRLAIMPYP
-739 RRFEETLDWQGLRVT
+739 RRFEETLDWQGLRITV
-754 IRPIRPEDE
+754 RPIRPEDE
-763 AAHHDFVESMT
+763 AAHHDFVEAMT

-809 ATVTSEDGFTR
+809 ATVQSDEGLAR

-835 AEFAAAVRSDQ
+835 AEFAVAIRSDQ
-846 KGRRLGQL
+846 KGRRLGRL
-854 LMDRIIK
+854 LTDRIIR
-861 YARARGT
+861 YARARGI

-875 LRENTPMIALARSCG
+875 LRENTAMIALARASG
-890 FTITPTEDPGVVGF
+890 FTITPTEDPSVVGF
-904 RMALDEPAQG
+904 RMALEKEPEQEKSAATVRGAR

>member
-1 VPFGIH
+1 
-7 RIVAFGLDIF
+7 
-17 LSEEKKLQL
+17 
-26 APVRIKRKVAHVT
+26 
-39 PLIQNPAQA
+39 
-48 LDFAYPDED
+48 
-57 ARLAAG
+57 
-63 VLSPLRGAPV
+63 V

-115 VWPVNPKYQTL
+115 LWPVNPKYATL
-126 AGHVVIGDAGDLP
+126 GGHAVIGDVGGLP
-139 QAPSVAVIC
+139 QAPTVALIC
-148 TPPDTWPGIIHKLGG
+148 TLPETWPEIIHKLGG

-174 VRTDEDRLHL
+174 VRSDDDRLAL
-184 RHALSAARPHLLRIV
+184 RHALSAARPNLLRIV

-207 SPALHAHFGAPSCTV
+207 SPALCAHLGAPSCTV

-272 ASDPGTRAILLELD
+272 GSDPGTRAILLELD

-311 SGRADPADALYT
+311 SGRADPADGLYT

-330 MVRVDSLDDLLDE
+330 LVRVDALDDLLDE
-343 IETLG
+343 VETLG

-357 ATLITSDSGLATL
+357 ATLITSDRGLATL

-375 AAAGDTL
+375 AAAGTTL
-382 APWPA
+382 APWPD
-387 EADAALSEA
+387 EASAALQQA
-396 LPHAVAG
+396 LPHAVGG
-403 NPLRL
+403 NPLQL
-408 GDDARPEHFGTALKL
+408 GDDASPEHFGTALEL
-423 LAEHR
+423 LAKHR
-428 STGTAFVVHAST
+428 SSGTAFVVHAST

-450 ALIANQRFAYRGLLA
+450 ALIENQRFAYRGLLA
-465 CFFGGV
+465 CFFGGL

-510 MQTPED
+510 MQTPEG
-516 LPAQIPESIDTA
+516 LPEQIPEAIDAA
-528 QAQARAAL
+528 QAQACAAL
-536 AAGEHQLTG
+536 TAGECQLTG
-545 EAAARFLERFGLSV
+545 EAAARFLERFGLQVEAQEVPAAESERVDSAEKNTNSV
-559 ELQGGGATKGPLAQG
+559 G
-574 AVGGL
+574 
-579 TQGPTQAVADGST
+579 
-592 LELTQAP
+592 
-599 APAPAPAL
+599 
-607 APALCA
+607 
-613 DRVAAQSRKPV
+613 KPV

-641 RFTAPSADGVS
+641 RFTAPSVDGVS
-652 DPLRVYGLPPL
+652 EPLRVYGLPPF
-663 NPMLARDMV
+663 NPILARDIV
-672 THSRYARLIDPEPA
+672 TRSRYARLVTPEPA
-686 LIALTALSQAVCDV
+686 LTALTALSQAVCDV
-700 KEIVGLTLTL
+700 KQIVGLTLTL
-710 RVFKDHVVVIEPALS
+710 RVYEDRVAVVDPTLS
-725 LASKRSRLAIVPYP
+725 LAAKRSRLAIVPYP
-739 RRFEETLDWQGLRVT
+739 RRFEETLDWQGIRVT
-754 IRPIRPEDE
+754 VRPIRPEDE
-763 AAHHDFVESMT
+763 AAHHDFVEAMT

-785 VGSFDHSQL
+785 VASFDHSQL

-809 ATVTSEDGFTR
+809 ATVASDEGFTR

-835 AEFAAAVRSDQ
+835 AEFAVAVRSDQ

-854 LMDRIIK
+854 LMERIIK
-861 YARARGT
+861 YARTRGI

-875 LRENTPMIALARSCG
+875 LRENAPMIALARASG
-890 FTITPTEDPGVVGF
+890 FTITSTEDPGVVGF
-904 RMALDEPAQG
+904 RMALDEAADASEEALRKKN

>member
-1 VPFGIH
+1 M
-7 RIVAFGLDIF
+7 
-17 LSEEKKLQL
+17 
-26 APVRIKRKVAHVT
+26 
-39 PLIQNPAQA
+39 
-48 LDFAYPDED
+48 
-57 ARLAAG
+57 
-63 VLSPLRGAPV
+63 

-103 WARVLEGGFDGP
+103 WARVLEGGFEGP
-115 VWPVNPKYQTL
+115 VWPVNPKYDTL
-126 AGHVVIGDAGDLP
+126 GGHAVIGDAGDLP
-139 QAPSVAVIC
+139 QAPTVALIC

-174 VRTDEDRLHL
+174 ARSDDDRLQL

-330 MVRVDSLDDLLDE
+330 MVRVDALDDLLDE

-357 ATLITSDSGLATL
+357 ATLITSDNGLATL

-387 EADAALSEA
+387 EADAALNEA

-510 MQTPED
+510 MQTPEG
-516 LPAQIPESIDTA
+516 LPAQIPEAIDAA
-528 QAQARAAL
+528 QAQVCAAL
-536 AAGEHQLTG
+536 SAGEHQLTG
-545 EAAARFLERFGLSV
+545 EAAARFLERFGLRV
-559 ELQGGGATKGPLAQG
+559 EPQTGDLKVGA
-574 AVGGL
+574 
-579 TQGPTQAVADGST
+579 
-592 LELTQAP
+592 AP
-599 APAPAPAL
+599 
-607 APALCA
+607 
-613 DRVAAQSRKPV
+613 QKPV
-624 VDIAVELH
+624 VDIAVDLH

-663 NPMLARDMV
+663 NPMLARDIV
-672 THSRYARLIDPEPA
+672 TRSRYARLIAPEPA
-686 LIALTALSQAVCDV
+686 LAALTALSQAVCDV
-700 KEIVGLTLTL
+700 KELVGLTLTL
-710 RVFKDHVVVIEPALS
+710 RVFSDHVVVVEPTLS
-725 LASKRSRLAIVPYP
+725 IAPKRSRLAIVPYP

-763 AAHHDFVESMT
+763 AAHHDFVEAMT

-785 VGSFDHSQL
+785 VGNFDHSQL

-854 LMDRIIK
+854 LMERIIK
-861 YARARGT
+861 YARACGT

-875 LRENTPMIALARSCG
+875 LRENTPMIALAKSCG

>member
-1 VPFGIH
+1 M
-7 RIVAFGLDIF
+7 
-17 LSEEKKLQL
+17 
-26 APVRIKRKVAHVT
+26 
-39 PLIQNPAQA
+39 
-48 LDFAYPDED
+48 
-57 ARLAAG
+57 
-63 VLSPLRGAPV
+63 

-115 VWPVNPKYQTL
+115 IWPVNPKYETL
-126 AGHVVIGDAGDLP
+126 GGRKVIGDVGDLP
-139 QAPSVAVIC
+139 QAPTVALIC

-163 LGTRAAIIVGE
+163 LGTRAAIIAGE
-174 VRTDEDRLHL
+174 VRCDEDRLQL

-510 MQTPED
+510 MQTPEG
-516 LPAQIPESIDTA
+516 LPAQIPEAIDAA

-545 EAAARFLERFGLSV
+545 AAAAQFLERFGLRV
-559 ELQGGGATKGPLAQG
+559 ETQRGDLTKGSSAQG
-574 AVGGL
+574 ATQGSTQAL
-579 TQGPTQAVADGST
+579 TQQAAQQSAA
-592 LELTQAP
+592 AP
-599 APAPAPAL
+599 AQTDCEEL
-607 APALCA
+607 
-613 DRVAAQSRKPV
+613 VAAQSRKPV
-624 VDIAVELH
+624 VAIAVELH

-652 DPLRVYGLPPL
+652 EPLRLYGLPPL

-672 THSRYARLIDPEPA
+672 MHSRYARLIDPEPA
-686 LIALTALSQAVCDV
+686 LTALTALSQAVCDV
-700 KEIVGLTLTL
+700 KEIVGLALTL
-710 RVFKDHVVVIEPALS
+710 CVFKDHVVVVEPTLS
-725 LASKRSRLAIVPYP
+725 LASTRSRLAIVPYP
-739 RRFEETLDWQGLRVT
+739 RRFEETIDWQGLRVT
-754 IRPIRPEDE
+754 VRPIRPEDE
-763 AAHHDFVESMT
+763 AAHHDFVEAMT

-875 LRENTPMIALARSCG
+875 LRENAPMIALAKSCG

>member
-1 VPFGIH
+1 M
-7 RIVAFGLDIF
+7 
-17 LSEEKKLQL
+17 
-26 APVRIKRKVAHVT
+26 
-39 PLIQNPAQA
+39 
-48 LDFAYPDED
+48 
-57 ARLAAG
+57 
-63 VLSPLRGAPV
+63 

-103 WARVLEGGFDGP
+103 WARVLEGGFEGP
-115 VWPVNPKYQTL
+115 VWPVNPKYKTL
-126 AGHVVIGDAGDLP
+126 DGRAVIGDVGDLP
-139 QAPSVAVIC
+139 EAPTVALIC

-516 LPAQIPESIDTA
+516 LPAQIPEAIDTA

-545 EAAARFLERFGLSV
+545 EAAARLLERFGLRV
-559 ELQGGGATKGPLAQG
+559 E
-574 AVGGL
+574 
-579 TQGPTQAVADGST
+579 
-592 LELTQAP
+592 
-599 APAPAPAL
+599 
-607 APALCA
+607 
-613 DRVAAQSRKPV
+613 SRTPQKPV

-641 RFTAPSADGVS
+641 RFTAPSVDGVS
-652 DPLRVYGLPPL
+652 DPMRVYGLPPF

-686 LIALTALSQAVCDV
+686 LTALTALSQAVCDV

-710 RVFKDHVVVIEPALS
+710 RVFKDHVVVIEPTLS

-763 AAHHDFVESMT
+763 AAHHDFVEAMT

-875 LRENTPMIALARSCG
+875 LRENAPMIALAKSCG